1 MNEKSESDGLDASF
15 VIRKP
20 SPTDMSLCDK
30 LDLVNRVQQIVLD
43 YYASKHGKGE

>member
-1 MNEKSESDGLDASF
+1 MKKDSVNVGLGADSETQ
-15 VIRKP
+15 KP

>member
-1 MNEKSESDGLDASF
+1 MKKDSVSVGLGAD
-15 VIRKP
+15 IEIQKP

-43 YYASKHGKGE
+43 YHASKRDTGR